1 MLQKYLF
8 KNGMIKIKQK
18 TLGLRSGLL
27 TCNTSHSN
35 FNHKYFLLFF
45 RWEFG
50 DMELTCENNKLQV
63 LICQLKSI

>member
-35 FNHKYFLLFF
+35 FNHKYFFTFF
-45 RWEFG
+45 SVGVWEFG
-50 DMELTCENNKLQV
+50 TNLRK
-63 LICQLKSI
+63 

>member
-35 FNHKYFLLFF
+35 FNHKYFFTFF
-45 RWEFG
+45 SVGVWGYGTNLR
-50 DMELTCENNKLQV
+50 K
-63 LICQLKSI
+63 